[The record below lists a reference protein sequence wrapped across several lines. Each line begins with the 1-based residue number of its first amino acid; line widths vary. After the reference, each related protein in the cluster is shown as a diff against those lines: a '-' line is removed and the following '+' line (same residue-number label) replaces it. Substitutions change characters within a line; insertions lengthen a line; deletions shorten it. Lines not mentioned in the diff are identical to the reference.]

1 MNVLPGIE
9 GVVMDP
15 LPRSA
20 GRSFDRFAFVSATLA
35 SLFALGYAIPQVLV
49 VTVWSPPEWLEVAII
64 MGPSLGIAI
73 LFVPT
78 MAAVHLRAPAAKQHW
93 TLAAFGF
100 ALMYAALAGFVYMTQ
115 LSLVAPEL
123 YAGRSVDTVLF
134 RVADKTLMT
143 MADAIAYGFMSV
155 SAGLAAF
162 SFSGDKLQRW
172 TRRALLAHGA
182 IAPGVVL
189 AASIPS
195 ALAIGSLWL
204 VTGPLS
210 LGLVAA
216 VFAREMRRD
225 AAALRTSRST
235 TGGKPSA

>member
-1 MNVLPGIE
+1 
-9 GVVMDP
+9 MDADAK
-15 LPRSA
+15 R
-20 GRSFDRFAFVSATLA
+20 RFDRFAMVSATLA
-35 SLFALGYAIPQVLV
+35 CLFALGYAVPQVLV
-49 VTVWSPPEWLEVAII
+49 VTVWDPPEWLEVASI
-64 MGPSLGIAI
+64 MGPSLALAL

-78 MAAVHLRAPAAKQHW
+78 MAAIHLRAPEDRRHL

-100 ALMYAALAGFVYMTQ
+100 AVMYAALAGFVYMTQ
-115 LSLVAPEL
+115 MSLVVPEL
-123 YAGRSVDTVLF
+123 YAGRPVDVDLY

-162 SFSGDKLQRW
+162 SFSGDRLRRW
-172 TRRALLAHGA
+172 TRGALLAHGA
-182 IAPGVVL
+182 IAPFVVL

-195 ALAIGSLWL
+195 ALAIGILWL

-216 VFAREMRRD
+216 VFARELRADRV
-225 AAALRTSRST
+225 AARAGIGVE
-235 TGGKPSA
+235 GGKPSA